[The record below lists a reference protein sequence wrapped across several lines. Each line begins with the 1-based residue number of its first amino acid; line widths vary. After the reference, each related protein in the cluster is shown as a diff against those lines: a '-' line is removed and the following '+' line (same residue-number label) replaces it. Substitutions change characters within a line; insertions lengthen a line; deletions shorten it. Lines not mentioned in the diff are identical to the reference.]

1 MVVQRRVG
9 VLNPAGSDFK
19 VFVSRRDPMK
29 LMDLKGTFPQT

>member
-1 MVVQRRVG
+1 MFDTSASCLFGEVR
-9 VLNPAGSDFK
+9 SDFK